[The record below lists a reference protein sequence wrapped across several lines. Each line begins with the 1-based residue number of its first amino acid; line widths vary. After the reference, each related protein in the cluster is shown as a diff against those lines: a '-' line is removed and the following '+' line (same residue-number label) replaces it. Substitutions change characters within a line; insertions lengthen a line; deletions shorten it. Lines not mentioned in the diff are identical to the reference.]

1 MPSPITRVSL
11 PHVSIY
17 VSRKLQREIKQ
28 LALTYDCKPQ
38 DHLYVEAINL
48 FLRMP
53 GRLSVAELKD
63 E

>member
-1 MPSPITRVSL
+1 
-11 PHVSIY
+11 VSIY